1 MNKPGSIYSSNDHK
15 KFVIEQVLED
25 NQGTW
30 VHYRDNDKQ
39 YSCLIEAFL
48 SRFTETTNESRK

>member
-1 MNKPGSIYSSNDHK
+1 MIKPGSIYSSNDHK

-25 NQGTW
+25 NQGIW
-30 VHYRDNDKQ
+30 VHYRDHDKQ

>member
-1 MNKPGSIYSSNDHK
+1 MINPSGIYRGNDYK
-15 KFVIEQVLED
+15 KFTIEKIVED

-30 VHYRDNDKQ
+30 VHYQDNSRQ

>member
-1 MNKPGSIYSSNDHK
+1 MIKPGSIYSSNDHK

-30 VHYRDNDKQ
+30 VHYRDTDKR

>member
-1 MNKPGSIYSSNDHK
+1 MIKPGSIYSSNDNK
-15 KFVIEQVLED
+15 KFVIEQVLEN